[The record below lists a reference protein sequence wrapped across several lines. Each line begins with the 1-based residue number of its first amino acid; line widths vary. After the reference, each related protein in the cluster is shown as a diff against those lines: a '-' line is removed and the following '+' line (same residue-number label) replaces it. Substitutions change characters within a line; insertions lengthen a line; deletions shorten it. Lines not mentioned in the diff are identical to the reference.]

1 MTVGLYL
8 WKDLQESAECSFIY
22 TRAIAIALFSKHPLA
37 LDTQDASNLIL
48 SYSPEQALTFLL
60 AVIGHRET
68 QGARLLSYIESTREE
83 ALIAGDNKLPL
94 CLNLVQVDPDGLL
107 LKLKANISVFESA
120 VTDPNNK
127 ITVLCNQINS
137 IDGHFETME
146 AHLKQMSEDCN
157 VHFHQGAQDP
167 WIMHERILFLPSKIQ
182 QGRLLR
188 MLGEIWWKCWETSR
202 TMDHLNE
209 AVCVYQD
216 AARNDPTDPLYLGH
230 LGRAQYE
237 RFLRLGNPG
246 DIHEAISKQRDVLN
260 QTSIDHPNLP
270 DMVTNLANSLGARFK
285 QFGDLND
292 LNERITMQ
300 EYAVHI
306 TPEGHS
312 EKPARLSNLGN
323 SLVARFNHLGNL
335 GDLNKAISR
344 HEDAVHLILDNH
356 SNKHIWLSNLGASL
370 LIQFYQLHDSGD
382 LNRSISKQEDAVGL
396 ALDSDPHKPALLNN
410 LGIVLQNRSTQ
421 LHNLFDLE
429 QCITYQKHAIN
440 LTPMD
445 HPAMPGWL
453 SNLAQSLDHR
463 FARLQNINDLN
474 MAISKHESA
483 LHLISDNSPEHPK
496 LLHNFGAS
504 LLTRFK
510 QLSDP
515 SDLEKCISKL
525 KDALRLT
532 PDGHPDRPSMLTGLG
547 EAFLCRYVA
556 YQDPSDLEGMILQ
569 YSSAAYSKTGAA
581 YIRFHAARMWAG
593 GTDIEQHL
601 SHLEAYRIAFNHLP
615 EVAWLGLPINGR
627 QHQIMEADA
636 VARDAA
642 VAAISADQ
650 PKKAVE
656 WLEQSRTII
665 WGQLLNLR
673 TPIDVLKQKYPDL
686 GNELI
691 SLSAKLEQATT
702 RRNNPQLSES
712 GTAPSLAS
720 IAQQAHENAL
730 KRDLLLKMIRGL
742 EGFHQFLLPKTISEL
757 TPAAQKGPV
766 VLLNVGEDSCDAL
779 VVMSSCTPEVLH
791 VPLSEFTPEHVETLT
806 RSLEHLMPYMGR
818 GDIDRLYGNHEG
830 GSADLEDSFGQILS
844 ELWLRL
850 VKPVLDALAITTPA
864 KENLPRIWWCPT
876 GPLISLPIHAAGLY
890 GKDDGF
896 GSKLSD
902 FVIPS
907 YTPSLTALMQ
917 GFRPSSR
924 SPLDLRLL
932 AVAQPSTFG
941 QSRLP
946 GTREEIQRIQESALG
961 KIPVCSLFAH
971 EATVARVE
979 DEIMKSS

>member
-1 MTVGLYL
+1 M
-8 WKDLQESAECSFIY
+8 C
-22 TRAIAIALFSKHPLA
+22 P
-37 LDTQDASNLIL
+37 
-48 SYSPEQALTFLL
+48 
-60 AVIGHRET
+60 
-68 QGARLLSYIESTREE
+68 
-83 ALIAGDNKLPL
+83 
-94 CLNLVQVDPDGLL
+94 NLVQVEPDGPL

-120 VTDPNNK
+120 VTDPNND

-157 VHFHQGAQDP
+157 VHFHQDTQHL
-167 WIMHERILFLPSKIQ
+167 WIMHERILFLRSKKQ
-182 QGRLLR
+182 QGRLLH
-188 MLGEIWWKCWETSR
+188 MLGEIRWKCWETSR

-209 AVCVYQD
+209 AVCAHQD
-216 AARNDPTDPLYLGH
+216 AVHNDPTNPLYLGH
-230 LGRAQYE
+230 LGQAQYE

-260 QTSIDHPNLP
+260 QTPIYHLNLP

-292 LNERITMQ
+292 LNERITKQ

-323 SLVARFNHLGNL
+323 SLVARFNHLNNL
-335 GDLNKAISR
+335 GDLNEAISK
-344 HEDAVHLILDNH
+344 HEDAVRLILDSD

-370 LIQFYQLHDSGD
+370 LIRFYQLHDSGD

-410 LGIVLQNRSTQ
+410 LGIALQNRFTQ
-421 LHNLFDLE
+421 LQNLFDLE
-429 QCITYQKHAIN
+429 QCITYQKHAID

-532 PDGHPDRPSMLTGLG
+532 PDGHPDRPSMQTGLG

-556 YQDPSDLEGMILQ
+556 YQDPSDLEEMILQ

-593 GTDIEQHL
+593 GADIEQHP

-615 EVAWLGLPINGR
+615 EVAWLGLPINDR
-627 QHQIMEADA
+627 QRQIMEADA

-650 PKKAVE
+650 PKRQ
-656 WLEQSRTII
+656 W
-665 WGQLLNLR
+665 N
-673 TPIDVLKQKYPDL
+673 DVLKQKHPDL

-691 SLSAKLEQATT
+691 SLSAKLEQAMT

-712 GTAPSLAS
+712 GAAQSLAS

-730 KRDLLLKMIRGL
+730 KRSLLLKKIRGL
-742 EGFHQFLLPKTISEL
+742 EGFHHFLLPKTISEL

-779 VVMSSCTPEVLH
+779 VLMPSCTAEVLH

-806 RSLEHLMPYMGR
+806 RSLERLIPYMGR
-818 GDIDRLYGNHEG
+818 GDIDRLYGRREG
-830 GSADLEDSFGQILS
+830 SSVALGDIFENILS

-850 VKPVLDALAITTPA
+850 VKPVLDALAIITPA
-864 KENLPRIWWCPT
+864 EENLQRIWWCPT
-876 GPLISLPIHAAGLY
+876 GFRSTS
-890 GKDDGF
+890 
-896 GSKLSD
+896 GS
-902 FVIPS
+902 PQ
-907 YTPSLTALMQ
+907 ALQ
-917 GFRPSSR
+917 
-924 SPLDLRLL
+924 LL
-932 AVAQPSTFG
+932 AVAQPSAFG
-941 QSRLP
+941 QSPLP

-961 KIPVCSLFAH
+961 KIPVCSLVAH
-971 EATVARVE
+971 ETTVARIE
-979 DEIMKSS
+979 DEIMKSSWVHFASGMLLAGYRSVIATMWSIMDNDAPQVAKDVYEHLFKTLPPDSTRAAEALHVAVKNLREGFDGKKSFFQWVPFIHVGV